1 MAEGVNKGKI
11 YGLGVQPSSIYSLPL
26 LFGASTSHSSEQ
38 IYLIFLNIFYD
49 I

>member
-26 LFGASTSHSSEQ
+26 LFGASTCHSPEE
-38 IYLIFLNIFYD
+38 IYLVFLNIFYE